1 MLALDSTMNNMAR
14 VTRVVASIWVKDIS
28 SSSIKDSLLSKD
40 TRDSKQEDRGRTR
53 ILKDKL
59 GSMYERKECQ
69 VMKKRT
75 RC

>member
-1 MLALDSTMNNMAR
+1 MFTLDSTMNNMAR
-14 VTRVVASIWVKDIS
+14 VTRVVASIRVKDS
-28 SSSIKDSLLSKD
+28 SSSIKDSLLNKD

-59 GSMYERKECQ
+59 DSMYERKECQ
-69 VMKKRT
+69 VMKIRT